1 MSNLNNINNYI
12 FDLDGTIV
20 NSSQEVLLCFKK
32 AFAASNVQIAEN
44 RLSTDVIGPPLVEII
59 KLIAPNLKD
68 ETKITEVMQ
77 NFRQIYDNDENDITD
92 FYDGIYEFL
101 EKLKKENK
109 KIFLATFK
117 PMLPTMRIVKK
128 LKLDMFDDIYTI
140 DKFGEKITKT
150 EMIEDIIKKYKLKKE
165 ETVMIGDAITDMQA
179 AALAGVPGIAAL
191 WGYESDKEALKSCA
205 NAAVNNAKELECL
218 KLKSAII

>member
-1 MSNLNNINNYI
+1 
-12 FDLDGTIV
+12 
-20 NSSQEVLLCFKK
+20 
-32 AFAASNVQIAEN
+32 
-44 RLSTDVIGPPLVEII
+44 
-59 KLIAPNLKD
+59 
-68 ETKITEVMQ
+68 
-77 NFRQIYDNDENDITD
+77 
-92 FYDGIYEFL
+92 
-101 EKLKKENK
+101 
-109 KIFLATFK
+109 
-117 PMLPTMRIVKK
+117 MLPTMRIVKK

-191 WGYESDKEALKSCA
+191 WGYESDKEALESCA

-218 KLKSAII
+218 KLKSAIT